1 MSSSCS
7 LAPDIIN
14 VWCICGVL
22 KEIDKQNLN
31 NSTFPS
37 RSGGSRK
44 SALNFIHSTDV
55 LTAQNQHHHHHH
67 HQPKQSI
74 QLTEVNISTEV
85 YVLSYVFDY
94 NN

>member
-1 MSSSCS
+1 M
-7 LAPDIIN
+7 
-14 VWCICGVL
+14 CGVL

-31 NSTFPS
+31 NRTFPIVVPA
-37 RSGGSRK
+37 GLGK

-55 LTAQNQHHHHHH
+55 LTAQNQHHNHPPPPPPDH
-67 HQPKQSI
+67 HQPTQSI
-74 QLTEVNISTEV
+74 QLTELNISTEV

>member
-1 MSSSCS
+1 M
-7 LAPDIIN
+7 
-14 VWCICGVL
+14 CGVL

-31 NSTFPS
+31 NRTFPS

-44 SALNFIHSTDV
+44 ERLKFYTFNRHFNCTKSAPQPPPPPPD
-55 LTAQNQHHHHHH
+55 H

>member
-1 MSSSCS
+1 M
-7 LAPDIIN
+7 
-14 VWCICGVL
+14 CGVL

-31 NSTFPS
+31 NRTFPIVVPA
-37 RSGGSRK
+37 GLGK
-44 SALNFIHSTDV
+44 STLNFIHSTDV
-55 LTAQNQHHHHHH
+55 LTAQNQHHHHHP
-67 HQPKQSI
+67 PKQSI

>member
-1 MSSSCS
+1 M
-7 LAPDIIN
+7 
-14 VWCICGVL
+14 WCICGVL
-22 KEIDKQNLN
+22 KEVDKQNLN
-31 NSTFPS
+31 NRTFPS

-55 LTAQNQHHHHHH
+55 LTAQNQHHNHPPPPPDH

-74 QLTEVNISTEV
+74 QLTELNISTEV